1 MYEVLNLLCINE
13 SDIVKTINVYSANS
27 LKITLHVKL
36 IIVNQYKLIYINA
49 KNTIVFVTM
58 HIKVYYN

>member
-1 MYEVLNLLCINE
+1 MHEIFNLLCINE

-27 LKITLHVKL
+27 LKTTLYVKL
-36 IIVNQYKLIYINA
+36 VVMNQYKLVYINS
-49 KNTIVFVTM
+49 KNAVVFVTM